1 VRGTRLETMLLGAHV
16 PSADPLA
23 EAAARTAELVQIF
36 LSPPQSWKA
45 PKPRDDAEQLRAAS
59 LPIYV
64 HAPYIMNVAT
74 TDNRVRHP
82 SRQTL
87 QRTVQAAEAIG
98 AAGVIV
104 HGGHLPVGDDPE
116 QGFRNWR
123 TTLERLE
130 TEVPILIENTAGGD
144 NAVARHL
151 DRLARLWE
159 AIDGVEVPYGLC
171 LDTCHLHAAGED
183 LHGVAERVKAITG
196 RIDLVHLNDSRDA
209 FGSGRDRHANLGTG
223 QIESDLM
230 VAVVADAQAPTI
242 VETPGEAGAHAADL
256 AWIRKRLG
264 LPAA

>member
-1 VRGTRLETMLLGAHV
+1 MLLGAHV
-16 PSADPLA
+16 PGSDPLTQ
-23 EAAARTAELVQIF
+23 AAARGADLVQIF

-45 PKPRDDAEQLRAAS
+45 PSPRADAEELRHAS

-87 QRTVQAAEAIG
+87 QHTIKAAEAIG

-104 HGGHLPVGDDPE
+104 HAGHLPVDDDPE
-116 QGFRNWR
+116 QGLVNWR
-123 TTLERLE
+123 KTLERLE
-130 TEVPILIENTAGGD
+130 TKVPILIENTAGGD

-159 AIDGVEVPYGLC
+159 AIEGVEVPYGLC

-183 LHGVAERVKAITG
+183 LHGVVERVKAITG
-196 RIDLVHLNDSRDA
+196 RIDLVHLNDSRDE
-209 FGSGRDRHANLGTG
+209 FGSGRDRHANLGSG
-223 QIESDLM
+223 QIDPELM
-230 VAVVADAQAPTI
+230 LAVVVDAQAPTI
-242 VETPGEAGAHAADL
+242 VETPGDADAHAADL

-264 LPAA
+264 LPPA